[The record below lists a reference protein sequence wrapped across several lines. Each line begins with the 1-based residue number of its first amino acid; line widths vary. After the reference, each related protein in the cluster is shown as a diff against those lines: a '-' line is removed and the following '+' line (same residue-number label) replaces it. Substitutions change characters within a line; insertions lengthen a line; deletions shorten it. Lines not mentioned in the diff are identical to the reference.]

1 MKGVKIKILIILM
14 LAIYCNKLYSQTE
27 LYKQYEHRTEFT
39 VMCIM
44 NCPINDSMKIDV
56 TLFVP
61 NGEEELWPMVE
72 EFDLGLNKDTVLNR
86 YKREK
91 RYPLYMYNVYKDD
104 VKKIYEK
111 VTSAE
116 DYKNISKLVYSYHA
130 GIIMIYHDIETEE
143 RNRKVT
149 RYLLNAVKKPLKL
162 PEVRENK

>member
-1 MKGVKIKILIILM
+1 MKSVNIKIFIMALL
-14 LAIYCNKLYSQTE
+14 LAVSYKAYSQTE

-44 NCPINDSMKIDV
+44 KCPINDSLKIDV

-61 NGEEELWPMVE
+61 NSKEELWPMVE
-72 EFDLGLNKDTVLNR
+72 EFNLGLNKDTVLNR
-86 YKREK
+86 YKKEK
-91 RYPLYMYNVYKDD
+91 RYPLYVYNVYKDD
-104 VKKIYEK
+104 IKHMYEK
-111 VTSAE
+111 ITTSE

-130 GIIMIYHDIETEE
+130 GIIMIYHNIETEE

-162 PEVRENK
+162 PEVQENK